1 MKRKTGPGTT
11 LKRGDA
17 RFEQEVMDT
26 SFSGSDPGVRPSLL
40 IQANSRDDVIAA
52 VKRARVENLKISIC
66 SGGHSWGQNHLRDG
80 GLLLDMGR
88 INHIEIDENA
98 KRAKVGP
105 GCWSLDLDRALRK
118 RRLFFPVAHA
128 PDVCLGGFLL
138 QGGFGWNSRAVG
150 LGCENVVGLDVVLAD
165 GSLVH
170 ANEKENSDL
179 YWAAR
184 GSGPGFFGVVVQFHL
199 RLHPRPRFTGMFTQI
214 FRLEHMEEV
223 ISWAHRVGPEVSENV
238 EFQMVMTPKALG
250 IGKPGLEVVAPVMT
264 SSWSAAAKEIA
275 FITKGPLRRK
285 ASLSVPLLP
294 VPTTIISQIA
304 SKTHFPPKMRW
315 CVDNM
320 WTDSPVEPLLPGLRR
335 VADTMPPAPSHAL
348 WLSWHPKRPR
358 EDMAFSLEGKN
369 YFAAYGEWKNP
380 ADDAKYANW
389 ATDCISAMAH
399 LGKGIQLA
407 DENLGRRPAKFMAD
421 ENFAR
426 LQKIRAKYDPDNRFN
441 SWRATL

>member
-52 VKRARVENLKISIC
+52 VKRAKAENLKISIC
-66 SGGHSWGQNHLRDG
+66 SGGHSWGQNHIRDG

-285 ASLSVPLLP
+285 ASLSVLCFLSPRP
-294 VPTTIISQIA
+294 SSRRSPRRHTSRRRCAGASTTCGRIHRSSRCCPACAVSPT
-304 SKTHFPPKMRW
+304 PCRP
-315 CVDNM
+315 
-320 WTDSPVEPLLPGLRR
+320 
-335 VADTMPPAPSHAL
+335 PPAMPC
-348 WLSWHPKRPR
+348 
-358 EDMAFSLEGKN
+358 G
-369 YFAAYGEWKNP
+369 
-380 ADDAKYANW
+380 
-389 ATDCISAMAH
+389 
-399 LGKGIQLA
+399 
-407 DENLGRRPAKFMAD
+407 
-421 ENFAR
+421 
-426 LQKIRAKYDPDNRFN
+426 
-441 SWRATL
+441 